1 MENTTDDKLQTAS
14 SAVDTDNTG
23 APESSSNV
31 SASQTSEDTSKGNDA
46 NDVPQAPSTAETDA
60 NKKRSTL
67 LDVVKNVANKGKTDV
82 ASSATEDKEDTSEDS
97 QAGQK
102 AVKDDASSGQKAED
116 KLPFHNHPRWK
127 QLVQERDNF
136 KSRSDEYGKIETY
149 MSVNRLTPQEV
160 AQGYQV
166 MALIKNNPAEAYR
179 VLQGHL
185 QRLAPIVGET
195 LPEDIEK
202 KVEMGDVDV
211 ESAKELAR
219 ARAHANFLAA
229 QQQQA
234 LAEQQA
240 QDFNAKQA
248 SAREA
253 VMGWEETMKRRDPDY
268 SAKQKF
274 VMDRVRNVLQTVQPQ
289 SAEEALAIVEK
300 AYQEVTQDMSAF
312 IPKRPSTVLTSSAS
326 SVSAKPQPKT
336 LLDVVRMAAA
346 RQ

>member
-46 NDVPQAPSTAETDA
+46 NDVPQTPSTAETDA

-289 SAEEALAIVEK
+289 SAEEALAIVDK

>member
-1 MENTTDDKLQTAS
+1 MENTTDDKLQTDS
-14 SAVDTDNTG
+14 SPVDTDNKV
-23 APESSSNV
+23 ASESSANV
-31 SASQTSEDTSKGNDA
+31 SASQTPADTNTGSDA
-46 NDVPQAPSTAETDA
+46 NDVPQTPSPAETDA

-82 ASSATEDKEDTSEDS
+82 ASSATGSEGSTAEDS
-97 QAGQK
+97 NAGEK
-102 AVKDDASSGQKAED
+102 AVKDDAASKQKAED

-127 QLVQERDNF
+127 QLVQERETF
-136 KSRSDEYGKIETY
+136 KSRSDEYGKIETF
-149 MSVNRLTPQEV
+149 MSANRLTPEEV

-166 MALIKNNPAEAYR
+166 MALIKNNPVEAYR

-185 QRLAPIVGET
+185 HNLAPIVGET

-248 SAREA
+248 TTRDA
-253 VMGWEETMKRRDPDY
+253 VMGWEENMKRRDPDY

-274 VMDRVRNVLQTVQPQ
+274 VMDRVRGVLQTVQPQ
-289 SAEEALAIVEK
+289 SPEEALSIVQR
-300 AYQEVTQDMSAF
+300 AYEDVSKDMSAF
-312 IPKRPSTVLTSSAS
+312 IPKRPSTVLMSSAS
-326 SVSAKPQPKT
+326 SVSAQPQPKT
-336 LLDVVRMAAA
+336 LLDVVRIAAA

>member
-1 MENTTDDKLQTAS
+1 MENTTDDKLQTDS
-14 SAVDTDNTG
+14 SPVDTDNKV
-23 APESSSNV
+23 ASESSANV
-31 SASQTSEDTSKGNDA
+31 SASQTPADTSTGSDA
-46 NDVPQAPSTAETDA
+46 NDVPQTSSPAETDA

-82 ASSATEDKEDTSEDS
+82 ASSATESKEDTSKDS
-97 QAGQK
+97 NTGEK
-102 AVKDDASSGQKAED
+102 AVKDDASSGQKTEE

-127 QLVQERDNF
+127 QLVQERETF

-149 MSVNRLTPQEV
+149 MTVNKLSPQEV
-160 AQGYQV
+160 AQGYHV
-166 MALIKNNPAEAYR
+166 MSLIKNNPAEAYR

-219 ARAHANFLAA
+219 ARAHSNFLIA
-229 QQQQA
+229 QQHQA
-234 LAEQQA
+234 AAEQQA

-248 SAREA
+248 SARDA
-253 VMGWEETMKRRDPDY
+253 VMGWEENMKRRDPDY

-274 VMDRVRNVLQTVQPQ
+274 VMDRVRNLLQTVQPQ
-289 SAEEALAIVEK
+289 SAEEALAIVDK
-300 AYQEVTQDMSAF
+300 AYQEVTVDMSAF
-312 IPKRPSTVLTSSAS
+312 IPKRSSTVLTSSAS
-326 SVSAKPQPKT
+326 SVSAQPQPKT
-336 LLDVVRMAAA
+336 LLDVVRFAAA